1 MKMRNIL
8 SSLLFAYAL
17 TGVGLLMLAFFLYVF
32 KLGETAVD
40 VGIILICIFVCFNGR
55 TYDRKILAG
64 KQSFLGN
71 AHRFGIFSFASHCF
85 FCSKT
90 TFGYESCSCRDH
102 FLYVYWGW
110 NFGRNAVVKKAFIIY
125 KIMVYYAKNIIT

>member
-17 TGVGLLMLAFFLYVF
+17 TGVGLLLLAFFLYVF

-40 VGIILICIFVCFNGR
+40 VGIILICIFVCFMGGLMTGR
-55 TYDRKILAG
+55 FLRENRAFWGMLTGLAY
-64 KQSFLGN
+64 FLLR
-71 AHRFGIFSFASHCF
+71 HRCF

-90 TFGYESCSCRDH
+90 TFGYRESCSCRDH
-102 FLYVYWGW
+102 FLYVYWWW
-110 NFGRNAVVKKAFIIY
+110 NFGRNAVGKK
-125 KIMVYYAKNIIT
+125 KLS

>member
-17 TGVGLLMLAFFLYVF
+17 TGVGLLLLAFFLYVF

-40 VGIILICIFVCFNGR
+40 VGIILICIFVCFMGGLMTGR
-55 TYDRKILAG
+55 FLRENRAFWGMLTGLAY
-64 KQSFLGN
+64 FLLLL
-71 AHRFGIFSFASHCF
+71 IVSFAVKRRLDMRVVHAC
-85 FCSKT
+85 
-90 TFGYESCSCRDH
+90 DH

-110 NFGRNAVVKKAFIIY
+110 NFGRNAVVKKSFH
-125 KIMVYYAKNIIT
+125 NL

>member
-17 TGVGLLMLAFFLYVF
+17 TGVGLLLLAFFLYVF

-40 VGIILICIFVCFNGR
+40 VGIIDLHFRLLYGR

-102 FLYVYWGW
+102 FLYVYWWW
-110 NFGRNAVVKKAFIIY
+110 NSGRNAVVKKSFH
-125 KIMVYYAKNIIT
+125 NL

>member
-17 TGVGLLMLAFFLYVF
+17 TGVGLLLLAFFLYVF

-40 VGIILICIFVCFNGR
+40 VGIILICIFVCFMGGLMTGR
-55 TYDRKILAG
+55 
-64 KQSFLGN
+64 FLREN
-71 AHRFGIFSFASHCF
+71 RAHCF

-90 TFGYESCSCRDH
+90 TFGYESCSCCDH
-102 FLYVYWGW
+102 FLYVYWWW
-110 NFGRNAVVKKAFIIY
+110 NSGRNAVVKKSFH
-125 KIMVYYAKNIIT
+125 NL

>member
-40 VGIILICIFVCFNGR
+40 VGIILICIFVCFMGGLMTGR
-55 TYDRKILAG
+55 FLQG
-64 KQSFLGN
+64 KQSFLGECSQVW
-71 AHRFGIFSFASHCF
+71 HIF
-85 FCSKT
+85 FCFSL
-90 TFGYESCSCRDH
+90 
-102 FLYVYWGW
+102 FLLQ
-110 NFGRNAVVKKAFIIY
+110 
-125 KIMVYYAKNIIT
+125 

>member
-17 TGVGLLMLAFFLYVF
+17 TGVGLLLLAFFLYVF

-40 VGIILICIFVCFNGR
+40 VGIILICIFVCLMGGLMTGR
-55 TYDRKILAG
+55 
-64 KQSFLGN
+64 FL
-71 AHRFGIFSFASHCF
+71 HRFGIFSFASHCF

-102 FLYVYWGW
+102 FLYVYWWW
-110 NFGRNAVVKKAFIIY
+110 NSGRNAVVKKSFH
-125 KIMVYYAKNIIT
+125 NL

>member
-40 VGIILICIFVCFNGR
+40 VGIILICIFVCFMGGR
-55 TYDRKILAG
+55 MTGRFLRENRAFWGMLTGLAY
-64 KQSFLGN
+64 FLLLL
-71 AHRFGIFSFASHCF
+71 IVSFAVKRRLDMRVVHAV
-85 FCSKT
+85 T
-90 TFGYESCSCRDH
+90 TFCMCIGGGTLGGMLS
-102 FLYVYWGW
+102 
-110 NFGRNAVVKKAFIIY
+110 
-125 KIMVYYAKNIIT
+125 